1 MSEPK
6 KCAHVG
12 CSCIVAD
19 GSKYCSQICEDSV
32 GVTQLQCDCKHPGC
46 SAQLV

>member
-6 KCAHVG
+6 KCAHEG
-12 CSCIVAD
+12 CTCLVAD
-19 GSKYCSQICEDSV
+19 GAKYCSQICEDSV

-46 SAQLV
+46 GAQLA